1 MIDPFVL
8 RALCAAIGVAL
19 IAGPLGAFVVW
30 RRLVYL
36 GEAIAQSALLG
47 VVVGYMLDADPLPSM
62 LGFSLA
68 LALGFTFLERQKLLP
83 TDTILGVLA
92 HGALA
97 IGLILISLID
107 RLRVDLTSLLFGD
120 LLAATDRDLLV
131 ILALAVMGGIV
142 LLRLWRPLLSL
153 TVQPDLARVEGIAA
167 TPNLLA
173 FNLLLA
179 GVIAVGMKLV
189 GIVLVISL
197 LIVPAA
203 AARPWSRSPGM
214 MAALA
219 SVIGA
224 SASALGVAGSFLWD
238 VPTGPA
244 IVATATAIFALSA
257 GSYALTALRRP
268 PAVVS
273 RPASLGSRPQ

>member
-1 MIDPFVL
+1 
-8 RALCAAIGVAL
+8 
-19 IAGPLGAFVVW
+19 
-30 RRLVYL
+30 
-36 GEAIAQSALLG
+36 
-47 VVVGYMLDADPLPSM
+47 
-62 LGFSLA
+62 
-68 LALGFTFLERQKLLP
+68 
-83 TDTILGVLA
+83 VLA

-131 ILALAVMGGIV
+131 ILALAVVGSIV
-142 LLRLWRPLLSL
+142 MLRLWRPLLSL
-153 TVQPDLARVEGIAA
+153 TVQPDLAQVEGIAA
-167 TPNLLA
+167 TPTLLA

-219 SVIGA
+219 AVLGA
-224 SASALGVAGSFLWD
+224 CSSALGVACSFFWD

-244 IVATATAIFALSA
+244 IVAAATAIFALSA
-257 GSYALTALRRP
+257 GGYALTSRRRT
-268 PAVVS
+268 PAVAAGRGPLS
-273 RPASLGSRPQ
+273 SERR